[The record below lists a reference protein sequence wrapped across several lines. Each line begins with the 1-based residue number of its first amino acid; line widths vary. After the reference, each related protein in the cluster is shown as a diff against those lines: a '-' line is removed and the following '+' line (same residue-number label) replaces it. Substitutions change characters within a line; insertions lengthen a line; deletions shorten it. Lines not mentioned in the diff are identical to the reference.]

1 MYISNHATGQ
11 CELFTFTVVQF
22 TACCSQLS
30 MFYLVHLFCDLV
42 IATSVIQSIS
52 SHLIRMDLRNESH
65 SCHPTCDTTELVR
78 SCANFDIVN
87 GNTVM
92 GMGLGNVVKA
102 NPVPTLYPYNSVC
115 KSLTFSFKSLL

>member
-1 MYISNHATGQ
+1 MSFLLLLLYNLLHVVLSFQ
-11 CELFTFTVVQF
+11 CFILFGFF
-22 TACCSQLS
+22 
-30 MFYLVHLFCDLV
+30 FCDLV
-42 IATSVIQSIS
+42 IATSVIQRIS